1 MLLISCHIIIHF
13 RCQTYIKTYIS
24 IVVQESEW
32 GVGWNPFVFSLSCNI
47 LKIFLPLIDSLLCRL

>member
-32 GVGWNPFVFSLSCNI
+32 GVGWNPFCVFVKLQYFEKFFTFN
-47 LKIFLPLIDSLLCRL
+47 R

>member
-13 RCQTYIKTYIS
+13 RCQTYIETYTS

-32 GVGWNPFVFSLSCNI
+32 GVGCVFVKLQYFEN
-47 LKIFLPLIDSLLCRL
+47 FFTFNR